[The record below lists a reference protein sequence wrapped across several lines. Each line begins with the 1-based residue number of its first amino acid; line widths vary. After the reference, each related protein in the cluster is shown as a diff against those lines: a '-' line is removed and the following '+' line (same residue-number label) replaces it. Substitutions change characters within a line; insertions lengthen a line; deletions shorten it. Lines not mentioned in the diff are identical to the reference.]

1 MQVYISAA
9 TSQHMEQAPY
19 GSQTT
24 HDVIQTSYTR
34 RGVGIGGIERFAV
47 IEPACKRVCV
57 CSRNSKNLNA
67 PNIRILG
74 FMYLRNGL
82 LEIAEEPFV
91 ECLWACRNSS
101 SKKATARNA
110 VLPDQTRC
118 TVKVPLGRMHIHTHT
133 RLC

>member
-82 LEIAEEPFV
+82 LEIAEEP
-91 ECLWACRNSS
+91 LSS
-101 SKKATARNA
+101 AYGRVGIPHRKKQRREM
-110 VLPDQTRC
+110 RC
-118 TVKVPLGRMHIHTHT
+118 CPIKRGVQ
-133 RLC
+133 